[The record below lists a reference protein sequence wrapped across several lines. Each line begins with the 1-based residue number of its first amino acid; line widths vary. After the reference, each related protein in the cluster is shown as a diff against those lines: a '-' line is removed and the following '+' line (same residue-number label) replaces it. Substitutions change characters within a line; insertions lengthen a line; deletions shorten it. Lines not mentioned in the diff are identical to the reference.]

1 MKSRKGVII
10 KQVAEYFAEKGRI
23 LTRNEYAKDEEAPI
37 RFAILRRYVP
47 VWSRLDTIIKASH
60 PEIYA
65 QIMQEPEPEPAP
77 EPPKPEPVPEPTP
90 EPAPEPKPAPKPA
103 PTPTRTVAKPS
114 PKPVSKDEE

>member
-47 VWSRLDTIIKASH
+47 VWSRLDSIIKASH
-60 PEIYA
+60 PDIYA
-65 QIMQEPEPEPAP
+65 KIMQEPEPASEPPKP
-77 EPPKPEPVPEPTP
+77 EPPKPEP
-90 EPAPEPKPAPKPA
+90 KPALKPA
-103 PTPTRTVAKPS
+103 PTRTVAKPS

>member
-47 VWSRLDTIIKASH
+47 VWSRLDSIIKASH
-60 PEIYA
+60 PDIYA
-65 QIMQEPEPEPAP
+65 KIMQEPEPEPAP
-77 EPPKPEPVPEPTP
+77 EPPKLEPKPEPPK
-90 EPAPEPKPAPKPA
+90 PEPKPAPKPA